1 MSTNKS
7 RDVLDILFGSK
18 IRVKV
23 LKFLFRNY
31 PNDFSTPELSKR
43 IQEKPG
49 AVRKETQLLN
59 QIKLIRKSG
68 AQRFAL
74 NAGFEFFE
82 ELKGLI
88 MKSSPAEKNKL
99 IQRVSRLGRI
109 KLALVAGIFLS
120 NGANVSSA
128 DNSVV
133 DLFIVGDDIS
143 KERLRKF
150 LKALEAEVG
159 RELRLSIMD
168 KEEFE
173 YRYGMFDRFVRVMLE
188 SPHEKIINKLGL

>member
-1 MSTNKS
+1 MSK
-7 RDVLDILFGSK
+7 DILEILFGSK

-23 LKFLFRNY
+23 LKFLFRNFSS
-31 PNDFSTPELSKR
+31 DFSVPELSRR
-43 IQEKPG
+43 IQESP
-49 AVRKETQLLN
+49 AATRKEVQLLS
-59 QIKLIRKSG
+59 QIKLVRKNG

-74 NAGFEFFE
+74 NSGFEFFE
-82 ELKGLI
+82 ELKLLI

-99 IQRVSRLGRI
+99 VQRITRLGRI
-109 KLALVAGIFLS
+109 RLALIAGIFLNQNDS
-120 NGANVSSA
+120 QDG
-128 DNSVV
+128 SVV